1 MVFENAETNLN
12 QIHVWHDCLDLSNNF
27 CLASSINLLQL
38 YAEYRLFF
46 RFFLRNNLIMIGQ
59 GHPKVSPT
67 STGAASSTAA
77 AAPATG
83 ADAAGIAIS
92 VMFSRVFL
100 DSISVVIAT
109 RFKSAIFT
117 NLEQCNEICRLQQG
131 QL

>member
-1 MVFENAETNLN
+1 MKTNLN
-12 QIHVWHDCLDLSNNF
+12 QVHVWHDCLDLPNNF
-27 CLASSINLLQL
+27 RLAGSVDLLQL
-38 YAEYRLFF
+38 YAEDRLFF
-46 RFFLRNNLIMIGQ
+46 RFFLRNNLIITEQ
-59 GHPKVSPT
+59 GHPKVSRT
-67 STGAASSTAA
+67 STGAASSAA

-109 RFKSAIFT
+109 RFKSESFT
-117 NLEQCNEICRLQQG
+117 NLEQSNEICCLQQR